1 VKVRIVWS
9 IRTERVNQEAIL
21 PGKGEACPGVNGV
34 PNLGAEN
41 RVRFTYAL
49 ITRRNQ
55 SQAVG
60 ARPDGSGRD
69 YHEESYLPVTAFR

>member
-1 VKVRIVWS
+1 MRIGWS

-41 RVRFTYAL
+41 GIKAWEMGEWGW
-49 ITRRNQ
+49 N
-55 SQAVG
+55 
-60 ARPDGSGRD
+60 
-69 YHEESYLPVTAFR
+69 